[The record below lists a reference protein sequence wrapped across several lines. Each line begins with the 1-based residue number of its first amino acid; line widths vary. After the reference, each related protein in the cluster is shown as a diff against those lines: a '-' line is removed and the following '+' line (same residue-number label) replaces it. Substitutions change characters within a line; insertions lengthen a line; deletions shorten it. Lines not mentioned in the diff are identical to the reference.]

1 MTKLQGSTGYLSD
14 ILTLISNTSSDEIL
28 HYVIHEL
35 NSPKTSQK
43 TILAS
48 NITFINSSTTITH
61 VWLLGTCKPIYNTLN
76 P

>member
-28 HYVIHEL
+28 HYVMEL
-35 NSPKTSQK
+35 NCPKTSQK

-61 VWLLGTCKPIYNTLN
+61 VWLLSTCKPIYNTRN